1 MFGELER
8 EREKMIKIARK
19 CFETANNVNLNKKCI
34 LLSISCTNC
43 AVKYYQVWDCTDCDA
58 QDERWMHHYVLGKIN
73 EKNDDNSV
81 LFMDHYLKAA
91 EFLDSYG
98 AIFPKHITYTS
109 PQYYSIEVLEV
120 STLYFVYVFVSI
132 NQKFKSKTNT

>member
-1 MFGELER
+1 
-8 EREKMIKIARK
+8 
-19 CFETANNVNLNKKCI
+19 
-34 LLSISCTNC
+34 
-43 AVKYYQVWDCTDCDA
+43 
-58 QDERWMHHYVLGKIN
+58 MHHYVLGKIN

-98 AIFPKHITYTS
+98 AIFPKHIIYTS

-120 STLYFVYVFVSI
+120 STLYLKISLLVSKNLFNYKNTIVCIIKCFYICEIYVVSYFLLI
-132 NQKFKSKTNT
+132 LISTKLY